1 MYPLAL
7 AMEGSTGITG
17 VDTVITTLTTAIST
31 VISTITTSGNEI
43 LMIGIGK
50 IVLGFAI
57 GAVLTMVGMR
67 RKRR

>member
-1 MYPLAL
+1 MLPIA
-7 AMEGSTGITG
+7 AIEGTGGIAG
-17 VDTVITTLTTAIST
+17 VDTVITTLTNA
-31 VISTITTSGNEI
+31 VNFCYRYHHPYRNEI

-57 GAVLTMVGMR
+57 SAVLTMVGMR